1 MKGKAAADG
10 RELSPL
16 DQPPPFSVVIPVD
29 NCDDG
34 VGQAV
39 ESVLEQSVPPCEILV
54 CDDGST
60 DDLAGALSPYRA
72 AVTLLRHEHNGVA
85 ATPNP
90 TKLYARLPG
99 QRPIRQ
105 DRAPTDDEA
114 HCVPAERRVGHSAI
128 EPGSCRER
136 HRREDRS

>member
-90 TKLYARLPG
+90 TKLYTG
-99 QRPIRQ
+99 SQ
-105 DRAPTDDEA
+105 DSAPSDKT
-114 HCVPAERRVGHSAI
+114 ERRPRRSALRASRTA
-128 EPGSCRER
+128 GRALSY
-136 HRREDRS
+136 